1 MEMSEWRKVL
11 TAWAGTEE
19 HRKVVSRA
27 RECIRQALA
36 KCRKP
41 YVAFSG
47 GKDSTC
53 VLSLVLEQAPETMV
67 LHWDY
72 GPYYIP
78 REMEQ
83 EFIDHAKAIGAR
95 NLRVETSAEYERLGR
110 KAINVLGR
118 EYLGKLVPKLRDE
131 EGYDLVFL
139 GLRAEE
145 SVKRRLKTEGSI
157 WREKKM
163 LNCAPIRDWSWRDV
177 WAYIFA
183 HDLPYASVYDLYAP
197 VVGIQN
203 LRLTTFFDPEFDKFG
218 SPNLDGILMWRHRHL
233 DPGD

>member
-1 MEMSEWRKVL
+1 MNMWRKILV
-11 TAWAGTEE
+11 AWSETDE
-19 HRKVVSRA
+19 HKLQVARA
-27 RECIRQALA
+27 RDTVRRALE
-36 KCRKP
+36 KCKQP

-53 VLSLVLEQAPETMV
+53 VLHLVLEQAPETMV

-78 REMEQ
+78 RWLAQ
-83 EFIDHAKAIGAR
+83 EFVQHARQLGAKH
-95 NLRVETSAEYERLGR
+95 LRIETSPEYQRLKR
-110 KAINVLGR
+110 EAINVLGR
-118 EYLGKLVPKLRDE
+118 EYLGKLVPRLRDE

-139 GLRAEE
+139 GLRGEE
-145 SVKRRLKTEGSI
+145 SVKRRLKTKSKI
-157 WREKKM
+157 WFENKT
-163 LNCAPIRDWSWRDV
+163 LNCAPIADWSWRDV